1 MDFKDKIIQEQRRR
15 IEELETEL
23 AETNRRNK
31 YFDTVID
38 KAIVKN
44 GTVIQSIVAM
54 EELSELQKELSKA
67 LRGIFVTGDFDT
79 AGILEETAD
88 VRIML
93 LQIMKMYNL
102 TEEAIQAVMHTKI
115 MRLDGR
121 L

>member
-1 MDFKDKIIQEQRRR
+1 MDFKDKIIQEQRRD
-15 IEELETEL
+15 IEALEAKI
-23 AETNRRNK
+23 AEMTRVNH

-38 KAIVKN
+38 KAIMKN

-67 LRGIFVTGDFDT
+67 MRGIFATGDFGV

-93 LQIMKMYNL
+93 LQIMKMYGL

-115 MRLDGR
+115 MRLDEI